1 MPALMSFG
9 FLPKEPGQR
18 RYNRHIMKAAKIL
31 LFLILILTLAAC
43 GGKKTP
49 DPIQP
54 LTKIT
59 MDPDREILFEA
70 TRQSWLAA
78 NPVPLPAQQSPSGS
92 NATEASQNL
101 SDSAVAVTPLPQGFY
116 QLQPGETVKCIAR
129 RLDIDWLKLYSMN
142 NISFENESS
151 IQPGTVLI
159 LPQNAPWNSN
169 HGPRASAEHPVNYS
183 VQAGDT
189 LNSIACIYGNVTP
202 EQIALANGLNSAEQ
216 LVPGLNIKIP

>member
-1 MPALMSFG
+1 M
-9 FLPKEPGQR
+9 
-18 RYNRHIMKAAKIL
+18 KIL
-31 LFLILILTLAAC
+31 KFLTLLILFLALTAC
-43 GGKKTP
+43 GANRTP

-59 MDPDREILFEA
+59 MDADREVIYEA
-70 TRQSWLAA
+70 TRQAWLAV
-78 NPVPLPAQQSPSGS
+78 NPVPLPAENTPASSEP
-92 NATEASQNL
+92 SQNTNTQ
-101 SDSAVAVTPLPQGFY
+101 SAPVETPIPQGFY

-142 NISFENESS
+142 NISFENEST

-189 LNSIACIYGNVTP
+189 LNSIACIFGDVTP
-202 EQIALANGLNSAEQ
+202 EQITLANGLSSADQ
-216 LVPGLNIKIP
+216 LIPGLNIKIP

>member
-1 MPALMSFG
+1 
-9 FLPKEPGQR
+9 
-18 RYNRHIMKAAKIL
+18 MKAKKIL
-31 LFLILILTLAAC
+31 IVLMLALALAAC
-43 GGKKTP
+43 GTQKTP

-54 LTKIT
+54 LTKVT
-59 MDPDREILFEA
+59 MDPDREVVYEA
-70 TRQSWLAA
+70 TRQAWMAM
-78 NPVPLPAQQSPSGS
+78 NPAPLPAQSMPGSGE
-92 NATEASQNL
+92 TVQNPNTT
-101 SDSAVAVTPLPQGFY
+101 AEQAGTPIPQGFY

-142 NISFENESS
+142 NISFENEST

-189 LNSIACIYGNVTP
+189 LNSIACIFGDVTP
-202 EQIALANGLNSAEQ
+202 EQITLANGLTSADQ
-216 LVPGLNIKIP
+216 LIPGLNIKIP